1 MRACVCMLVRVCVC
15 RFSAAGMRGG
25 GGTRSGGVHAAGIYR
40 ALHLSGAIADMERRG
55 VDCVHAFAVDNAVC
69 RVADP
74 VFLGY
79 CLGRDADVGNKVR
92 VCVHARRARASL
104 PVQRRQRARRLDGVG
119 VGVPEDGP
127 R

>member
-1 MRACVCMLVRVCVC
+1 MLVRVCVC

-92 VCVHARRARASL
+92 VCVCTRAVHAPRCPCS
-104 PVQRRQRARRLDGVG
+104 GVSVRDCWMG
-119 VGVPEDGP
+119 WV
-127 R
+127 